1 MTSRLNHTADVSYA
15 RGVDIRIGIVNT
27 GRELIFQTTQG
38 VEEIEKAISSALAT
52 DNGTLR
58 LEDDKGHIYVVAS
71 RNLAFVEIGQEK
83 SRKVGFAP

>member
-1 MTSRLNHTADVSYA
+1 MSYA
-15 RGVDIRIGIVNT
+15 RGVDIRIGIINNP
-27 GRELIFQTTQG
+27 RELTIQSAQTLG
-38 VEEIEKAISSALAT
+38 DIEQAITDALAT

-58 LEDDKGHIYVVAS
+58 LEDDKGHVFVVAS

>member
-1 MTSRLNHTADVSYA
+1 MSYA
-15 RGVDIRIGIVNT
+15 RDVEIRIGIVNT
-27 GRELIFQTTQG
+27 GRELIVQSSQSADA
-38 VEEIEKAISSALAT
+38 IEKAITEALAT
-52 DNGTLR
+52 ENGTLR

>member
-1 MTSRLNHTADVSYA
+1 MSYA
-15 RGVDIRIGIVNT
+15 RGVDIRIGIINNP
-27 GRELIFQTTQG
+27 RELTIQRAQTLG
-38 VEEIEKAISSALAT
+38 DIEQAITDALAT

-58 LEDDKGHIYVVAS
+58 LADEKGHVFVVAS

>member
-1 MTSRLNHTADVSYA
+1 VSYA
-15 RGVDIRIGIVNT
+15 RGVDIRIGIINNP
-27 GRELIFQTTQG
+27 RELTIQSAQTLG
-38 VEEIEKAISSALAT
+38 DIEQAITDALAT

-58 LEDDKGHIYVVAS
+58 LEDEKGHVFVVAS

>member
-1 MTSRLNHTADVSYA
+1 M
-15 RGVDIRIGIVNT
+15 NT
-27 GRELIFQTTQG
+27 GRELVLQSAHDAAD
-38 VEEIEKAISSALAT
+38 IEKAITQALAT
-52 DNGTLR
+52 ENGTLR

>member
-1 MTSRLNHTADVSYA
+1 
-15 RGVDIRIGIVNT
+15 VDIRIGIINNP
-27 GRELIFQTTQG
+27 RELTIQSAQTLG
-38 VEEIEKAISSALAT
+38 DIEQAITDALAT

-58 LEDDKGHIYVVAS
+58 LEDEKGHVFVVAS

>member
-1 MTSRLNHTADVSYA
+1 MSYA
-15 RGVDIRIGIVNT
+15 RGVDIRIGIINNP
-27 GRELIFQTTQG
+27 RELTIQSAQTLG
-38 VEEIEKAISSALAT
+38 DIEQAITDALAT

-58 LEDDKGHIYVVAS
+58 LEDEKGHVFVVAS